1 MDKNMQKLPKL
12 TNILV
17 NKDSIHVDGLLY
29 YYQNN
34 DFSRLPNSLTF
45 DEAITH
51 LAKHSSGA
59 YISFITNSSSISV
72 KVKLAGKSY
81 MPHFTATGTIGLD
94 LYVLNEEKFV
104 FLGTTKLDEAQ
115 FTYTY
120 IKGMTRTNK
129 EFRLYLPIYMQLL
142 ELEIIVD
149 ANARIKQPIKIDK
162 PKIICYGTS
171 ITQGGC
177 ATRGGMSYSSILGR
191 HLKDY
196 DIYNLGFS
204 GNAHLHKEIA
214 TLISEVDNLQILIME
229 VEANA
234 GAIGVLEERLEDFIK
249 IILEKNQDLE
259 IYLISHYPHS
269 HTLFNPAL
277 KSRILR
283 QRIFQEEICNK
294 YSKNMFFINGEK
306 ILEHLGYEE
315 TVDLVH
321 LTDLAF
327 YHLAKYLESKIL
339 KK

>member
-1 MDKNMQKLPKL
+1 MNNNTRKLPKL
-12 TNILV
+12 TNLKVI
-17 NKDSIHVDGLLY
+17 KDNLHVDGLLY
-29 YYQNN
+29 YYQND
-34 DFSRLPNSLTF
+34 DFNRLPKSLSF
-45 DEAITH
+45 DEGLTS
-51 LAKHSSGA
+51 LAKHTSGA
-59 YISFITNSSSISV
+59 YISFISNSSSIGV

-94 LYVLNEEKFV
+94 LYVLNEDKYV
-104 FLGTTKLDEAQ
+104 FLGTTKLDEAE
-115 FTYTY
+115 FTYTF
-120 IKGMTRTNK
+120 IRGMTRTNK

-142 ELEIIVD
+142 ELEIIID
-149 ANARIKQPIKIDK
+149 ANARIKQDPKINK

-191 HLKDY
+191 HLKEY

-204 GNAHLHKEIA
+204 GNAHLQSEIA
-214 TLISEVDNLQILIME
+214 TLISEVDNLKILIME

-234 GAIGVLEERLEDFIK
+234 GAIGVLEDRLENFIK
-249 IILEKNQDLE
+249 IILSKNPTLK

-269 HTLFNPAL
+269 HSLFNPTL
-277 KSRILR
+277 KAKMLR
-283 QRIFQEEICNK
+283 HKIFQEEICNK
-294 YSKNMFFINGEK
+294 YSKNMSFIDGEE
-306 ILEHLGYEE
+306 ILKDLEYEE

-327 YHLAKYLESKIL
+327 YQIAKYFKNIIL